1 MTKGEDSHL
10 TMAVSHQNDG
20 QSGSF
25 DQGSPSSYIS
35 RNSYESS
42 PASSIGS
49 DRDRHRS
56 SSSGGSSSRSRSRS
70 HPRCHRH
77 SHCRGHRRDGHRRS
91 SSRRH
96 SARSRSRSHS
106 PSLDRY
112 RSHRRRPSSRS
123 TYSRPRARF
132 NRFPRSPS
140 RSHRSPSRLSGSA
153 ANLSLEDK
161 RELLKAAKTNAMKLL
176 GVGKLEL
183 PESVK
188 PILTEQIEEPEW
200 GLPMVRPRPERMSP
214 QQSSEVEA
222 MIISPKMTIKTITFS
237 INNCVAKPTILVPP
251 AAVQVTTPQE
261 EIYESSMPYG
271 HWVPVASSQS
281 SRARK
286 QGRKKSK

>member
-106 PSLDRY
+106 PSLD
-112 RSHRRRPSSRS
+112 
-123 TYSRPRARF
+123 
-132 NRFPRSPS
+132 RFPRSPS